1 MSNPLLNDLRN
12 FKDNYEII
20 TDNDV
25 KFKPDCA
32 NKEQSECN
40 QPHCKW
46 SANGCIDDTS
56 LSNIEINEDDTENLR
71 KILLTRKRML
81 DINFHKN
88 DIKNKKIYT
97 MFVFIIIIVL
107 VMTIIHFKNSK

>member
-1 MSNPLLNDLRN
+1 MSEPLLNDLRN
-12 FKDNYEII
+12 FKNNYEII
-20 TDNDV
+20 TNNNIQLS
-25 KFKPDCA
+25 PD
-32 NKEQSECN
+32 
-40 QPHCKW
+40 
-46 SANGCIDDTS
+46 DS
-56 LSNIEINEDDTENLR
+56 LSNIEINETDSNDLK

-81 DINFHKN
+81 DINYHKN